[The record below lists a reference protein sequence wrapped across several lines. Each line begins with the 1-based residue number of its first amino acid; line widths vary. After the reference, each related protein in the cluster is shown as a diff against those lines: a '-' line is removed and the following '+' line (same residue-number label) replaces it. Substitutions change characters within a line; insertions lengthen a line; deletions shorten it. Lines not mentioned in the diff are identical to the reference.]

1 LQKGRGEC
9 TCLSRLLE
17 RPLAEGAWIY
27 GHTFLPSKF
36 SYWRDH
42 LQKGRVVVEMY
53 GVERQTK
60 PPKQKQKQT
69 QKENSH
75 KTTDNKTNLA
85 FCCVWLCLVALWKRV
100 FFARY
105 TAPFEVLYW
114 KRPLAEGMVMCVSV
128 YAWKKTSFPQ
138 QNRAKQ
144 TTNWDDKAILTEDL
158 QIWDLAP
165 FSVGPLGKK
174 FISSTVRKK
183 RVAFTCKA
191 TLTPTKTEKGRKT

>member
-1 LQKGRGEC
+1 MSKPLTGETTCRRGMD
-9 TCLSRLLE
+9 LWSYIFAIKILLLE
-17 RPLAEGAWIY
+17 RPLAEGKGGCRNVWCGEANK
-27 GHTFLPSKF
+27 TPKTKTKTDTKRKF
-36 SYWRDH
+36 
-42 LQKGRVVVEMY
+42 
-53 GVERQTK
+53 
-60 PPKQKQKQT
+60 T
-69 QKENSH
+69 QNNKH
-75 KTTDNKTNLA
+75 KTNLA

-174 FISSTVRKK
+174 FISS
-183 RVAFTCKA
+183 
-191 TLTPTKTEKGRKT
+191 PSEEEKGSVHLQSHFNTNQNGKGKKNCSIG